1 MGSKRRQHQRGSDI
15 PPNESV
21 TVPSKGDDEMRG
33 TPTTR
38 CYPRTLA
45 EAFPHSTERAQ
56 WFFPPEREMT
66 WSSLFTWLAAFV
78 LWGFVFY
85 ILI

>member
-1 MGSKRRQHQRGSDI
+1 MGSERRQHQRDRDIFDSDAM
-15 PPNESV
+15 
-21 TVPSKGDDEMRG
+21 TVPLEGNTENRG

-78 LWGFVFY
+78 LWGFLFY